1 MNLGARSEVLLGVGE
16 QVVRA
21 GANNVGTAN
30 FVVCDCELGI
40 ATLCASSNELISY
53 RQKQC

>member
-21 GANNVGTAN
+21 SANNVGTAN
-30 FVVCDCELGI
+30 FVICDCELGI

>member
-1 MNLGARSEVLLGVGE
+1 MDLGANSEILLGVCE

-21 GANNVGTAN
+21 GANNVRTAN
-30 FVVCDCELGI
+30 FAVCDCELGI
-40 ATLCASSNELISY
+40 ATLCASSSELISY